1 MRRVPEAFK
10 SVAAPADTPIE
21 TLKVGFPEHP
31 EELRGS
37 ASMDVSKGDS
47 TKSIAPRDPGRQTN
61 AQRREA
67 FRVGMRLA
75 VHLESPMQMYCE
87 LVDISVL
94 GARLDRE
101 LPCTPG
107 VKIRFTLEIPNYGIG
122 KPEELE
128 LQGVVVRVNGG
139 NTGLRF
145 AELTPEQ
152 TRQVRD
158 LVNEQQRIILAALRA
173 KREEQLRGPLWYR

>member
-1 MRRVPEAFK
+1 
-10 SVAAPADTPIE
+10 
-21 TLKVGFPEHP
+21 
-31 EELRGS
+31 
-37 ASMDVSKGDS
+37 
-47 TKSIAPRDPGRQTN
+47 
-61 AQRREA
+61 
-67 FRVGMRLA
+67 
-75 VHLESPMQMYCE
+75 MQMYCE

-107 VKIRFTLEIPNYGIG
+107 VKIHFTLEIPNYGIG

-145 AELTPEQ
+145 AELTPDQ
-152 TRQVRD
+152 TREVRD

-173 KREEQLRGPLWYR
+173 KREEQLKGPFWYR